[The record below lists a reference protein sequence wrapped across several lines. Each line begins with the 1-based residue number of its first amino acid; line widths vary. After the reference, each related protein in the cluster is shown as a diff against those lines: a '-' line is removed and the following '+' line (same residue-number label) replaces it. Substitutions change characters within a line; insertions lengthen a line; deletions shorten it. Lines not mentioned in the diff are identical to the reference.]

1 MYCKKVSVTFNE
13 GLPRKSFMKWFGDH
27 ETDNKPKLSTCK
39 YCNTKFEDKEKLKR
53 HIRNVH
59 NTKGDTI
66 FENFTNLDLIHH
78 TKFICEIDQLKFKT
92 NEELILHMKQI
103 HHHQIIKCRECGKE
117 FIHEKDRLHHVRED
131 HEKKIDNRK
140 HKDSNR

>member
-1 MYCKKVSVTFNE
+1 
-13 GLPRKSFMKWFGDH
+13 MKWFGHH

-53 HIRNVH
+53 HVRNAH
-59 NTKGDTI
+59 NVKGGTI
-66 FENFTNLDLIHH
+66 FENFTNNLELIHH

-92 NEELILHMKQI
+92 YEELILHMRQI
-103 HHHQIIKCRECGKE
+103 HHHQILKCRECGKE

-131 HEKKIDNRK
+131 HEKKIDYRK